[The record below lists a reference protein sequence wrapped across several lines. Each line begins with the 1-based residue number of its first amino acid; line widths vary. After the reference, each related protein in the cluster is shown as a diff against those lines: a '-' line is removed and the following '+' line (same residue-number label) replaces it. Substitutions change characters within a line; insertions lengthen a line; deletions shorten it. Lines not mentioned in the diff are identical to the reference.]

1 MTRSAPSPGTEN
13 HEPHPC
19 TSVKL
24 HSPIP
29 HKKTRL
35 EIIPLID
42 VMFFLLASFMMVSLT
57 MTKQQTI
64 KVNLPMASASQP
76 DFKPDMINIGVNAT
90 GDIYLDT
97 QLTAL
102 PDLERKLT
110 ARHAQDPNTPVYI
123 SGDAE
128 TRHADMVKALD
139 AVRRT
144 GFNKVA
150 FNVKPS
156 AVGGAS
162 APAPAP
168 APASA
173 PTPAPAPE
181 K

>member
-1 MTRSAPSPGTEN
+1 M
-13 HEPHPC
+13 
-19 TSVKL
+19 KL

-64 KVNLPMASASQP
+64 KVNLPVAAAAQS
-76 DFKPDMINIGVNAT
+76 DFKPDMINLAVNAS
-90 GDIYLDT
+90 GDLFFNT
-97 QLTAL
+97 ERATL
-102 PDLERKLT
+102 PEMERRL
-110 ARHAQDPNTPVYI
+110 AERYGADPNTPVYI
-123 SGDAE
+123 SGDAD

-139 AVRRT
+139 IVRRV

-150 FNVKPS
+150 FNVKAN
-156 AVGGAS
+156 AV
-162 APAPAP
+162 PAPA
-168 APASA
+168 
-173 PTPAPAPE
+173 

>member
-1 MTRSAPSPGTEN
+1 M
-13 HEPHPC
+13 
-19 TSVKL
+19 KL

-64 KVNLPMASASQP
+64 KVNLPVAAASQP
-76 DFKPDMINIGVNAT
+76 DFKPDMINIGVSAS
-90 GDIYLDT
+90 GDVHLDT
-97 QLTAL
+97 QPLSL
-102 PDLERKLT
+102 PDLEKKLA
-110 ARHAQDPNTPVYI
+110 ARRAQAPETPVYI

-139 AVRRT
+139 AVRRA
-144 GFNKVA
+144 GFSKVA
-150 FNVKPS
+150 FNVRP
-156 AVGGAS
+156 ATVGAAPAS
-162 APAPAP
+162 SPAPAP
-168 APASA
+168 A
-173 PTPAPAPE
+173 